1 MGPLDLVEDRVRV
14 AGRELALLR
23 PRDSEALLDEHAFE
37 QEEYL
42 PYWAELWPS
51 ALGLAEAVGAAGGAG
66 RRGIELGC
74 GLGLPSLVAA
84 LAGAEVLATDWSP
97 EAVRVL
103 RDNAERVG
111 ASLDIRRWSW

>member
-1 MGPLDLVEDRVRV
+1 MHDLIEEIVPLSP
-14 AGRELALLR
+14 GRELVLLR

-51 ALGLAEAVGAAGGAG
+51 ALGLAEAVGAADVAG
-66 RRGIELGC
+66 RRVLELGC
-74 GLGLPSLVAA
+74 GLGVPSLVAA
-84 LAGAEVLATDWSP
+84 LAGAEFLATDWSP

-103 RDNAERVG
+103 RD
-111 ASLDIRRWSW
+111 